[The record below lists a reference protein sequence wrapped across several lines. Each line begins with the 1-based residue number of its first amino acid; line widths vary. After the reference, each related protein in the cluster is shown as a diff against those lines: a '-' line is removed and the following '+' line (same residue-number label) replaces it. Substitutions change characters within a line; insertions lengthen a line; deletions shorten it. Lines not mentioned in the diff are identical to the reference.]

1 MFEMRANGSSLGAI
15 SKWLYENKIVSPTGK
30 PHWSLETI
38 SKLLRNEKYVGDVL
52 LQKTFIADLF
62 SGKQVKNQGELE
74 RFLIQKHHPAI
85 VSRELFET
93 INQARKIDP

>member
-1 MFEMRANGSSLGAI
+1 M
-15 SKWLYENKIVSPTGK
+15 
-30 PHWSLETI
+30 
-38 SKLLRNEKYVGDVL
+38 GDVL

-74 RFLIQKHHPAI
+74 RFLIQEHHPAI